1 MNQHKTIYLAG
12 GCFWGMEEYM
22 SRLDGV
28 CETEVGYGNSLV
40 EYPTY
45 EQVCTGTTG
54 AAETLN
60 SFTGRRRRNFRLC
73 WRLISQS
80 STLPS

>member
-12 GCFWGMEEYM
+12 GCFWGMEDYM

-45 EQVCTGTTG
+45 EQV
-54 AAETLN
+54 L
-60 SFTGRRRRNFRLC
+60 S
-73 WRLISQS
+73 LIHI
-80 STLPS
+80 